1 MTMLHQLQFASLLT
15 FQLGDEQ
22 KKMLAV
28 YVCQLIHSYQMN
40 NVTLKNNLINNVF
53 LKVCLIAFLFREILS
68 LKGVACFFS
77 MLLIQPE
84 MQ

>member
-1 MTMLHQLQFASLLT
+1 MTMLQQLQFASLLT

-28 YVCQLIHSYQMN
+28 YVCQLIHSCQMN
-40 NVTLKNNLINNVF
+40 NVTLKNNLTNNVF
-53 LKVCLIAFLFREILS
+53 LKVCLIAFLFQEILS

-84 MQ
+84 M